1 MKNISLLYF
10 VIFPF
15 FVFGQ
20 NYKAPKNLP
29 NYDRKAVHFG
39 FLIGI
44 NNLDFKIKQNPEQ
57 DDALFVLKSQDQK
70 GFNMGIVNNFRL
82 NNNFDLRITPTLS
95 LAERRISYVIEE
107 NSVIENFSR
116 KIESTFVEFPIAI
129 KYKSERYNNGRA
141 YVLSGIKY
149 SLDLASLRNINDE
162 GLELVKLKENDISY
176 EIGLGIDF
184 YLSYFKFATEIKG
197 TFGLLN
203 LLKKDDSIYSNSIES
218 LHSRGFTVTL
228 TFE

>member
-1 MKNISLLYF
+1 MKKKILLLLIIY
-10 VIFPF
+10 PF

-29 NYDRKAVHFG
+29 HFDKKPLHFG
-39 FLIGI
+39 FFVGL
-44 NNLDFKIKQNPEQ
+44 NSLDFKIKQNLDQ
-57 DDALFVLKSQDQK
+57 DESVFALKSQDLK
-70 GFNMGIVNNFRL
+70 GFNMGVVTNFRL
-82 NNNFDLRITPTLS
+82 NNNFDLRVTPTLS
-95 LAERRISYVIEE
+95 LAERQIAYVIEQ
-107 NSVIENFSR
+107 NSVPENFSK
-116 KIESTFVEFPIAI
+116 KIESTFIELPVAI

-141 YVLSGIKY
+141 YILTGLKY

-162 GLELVKLKENDISY
+162 GLDLVKLKENDVSY

-203 LLKKDDSIYSNSIES
+203 LLKQDNSIYSNSIES
-218 LHSRGFTVTL
+218 LHSRGFTITL